1 MAARASY
8 IGIEKIL
15 SAFREKA
22 DTPFFSIWIG
32 KSKAEQ
38 NKDNDFEKAEAKI
51 ENQVKAFLE
60 EDINDVFIIALHPEK
75 KVSYKYEDCKESTL
89 MYCQAKKVDIPYYPS
104 GNTSNVNYEILQK
117 LNAMESKINALEAD
131 IIDDDDDSDSINGND
146 DKVSKFLDKVNSIV
160 NSPVVIAGLGMLAG
174 KSAVTSPALASPDED
189 ELSKIL
195 TTLFQKGV
203 TINHLK
209 KLSEYPANKIQ
220 MLLSMM

>member
-1 MAARASY
+1 MAAKAAY
-8 IGIEKIL
+8 IGLEKIL
-15 SAFREKA
+15 SAFEEKA
-22 DTPFFSIWIG
+22 DTPFFSMWWG
-32 KSKAEQ
+32 KTKFEQ
-38 NKDNDFEKAEAKI
+38 SITNDFDKAKDKI

-75 KVSYKYEDCKESTL
+75 KVSYSATDLKDSVQ
-89 MYCQAKKVDIPYYPS
+89 MFCQAKKTDTVFYPGS
-104 GNTSNVNYEILQK
+104 SNNVNYEILEK
-117 LNAMESKINALEAD
+117 LRAMESKINALE
-131 IIDDDDDSDSINGND
+131 DDTEEDTDSISGND
-146 DKVSKFLDKVNSIV
+146 DVIAKYLDKINSIV
-160 NSPVVIAGLGMLAG
+160 NSPIAIAGMGLLAG
-174 KSAVTSPALASPDED
+174 KAVTSSALASPDED